1 MPWESHPSYLL
12 PYILTEVQFWEDRFE
27 NLPCISFKSEGGRCT
42 HTFPTFVFLRIIF
55 VVI

>member
-12 PYILTEVQFWEDRFE
+12 PHILTEVQFWEDRFE